1 MLKFKMIPTEPKF
14 RSELDFIIEK
24 DGHTLPIEVK
34 SGKDY
39 QRHNALSNVMGNA
52 DYGIPRALVF
62 CNDNVSTNG
71 NIVYLPIYLVA
82 YLKKE
87 VIGEVIYDVD
97 LEGLEGLRTIPL

>member
-1 MLKFKMIPTEPKF
+1 
-14 RSELDFIIEK
+14 
-24 DGHTLPIEVK
+24 
-34 SGKDY
+34 
-39 QRHNALSNVMGNA
+39 MGNA

-97 LEGLEGLRTIPL
+97 LEGLEGHGNTKKNYIFFGIPLAYAYLCIRKSKNTRL